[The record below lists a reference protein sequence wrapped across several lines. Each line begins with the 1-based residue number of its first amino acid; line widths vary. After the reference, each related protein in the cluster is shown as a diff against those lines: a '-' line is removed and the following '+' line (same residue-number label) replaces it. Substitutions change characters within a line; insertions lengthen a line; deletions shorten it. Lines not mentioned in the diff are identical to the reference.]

1 MKNHEIHTKNI
12 EKINARYPTMI
23 EYIKTNEK
31 KVEDLTVEV
40 NKAKNGQI
48 SFIINRERNVIH
60 LHSKFDPSKD
70 AKRWISN
77 LTLSNDKIY
86 IIYGLGMIYHIKELM
101 NRIGNETKILIIEPS
116 ISIFN
121 EIIKNIDITN
131 IIENNNILIM
141 IEDNLDKLRYFLNKN
156 ISWNNCHLVEYY
168 TFSNYKKLFSDMEQK
183 VNKMIYDHLY
193 IRKIDRNTMIKFN
206 RDWQQNLLKNMSA
219 AVESNFI
226 SQLKD
231 VFLNKPVIIV
241 SAGPSLNKNVELLR
255 NIKNKA
261 VIICVDTA
269 LKVLLSKNINP
280 DFIVTVDGG
289 ELNLA
294 HFDNLDYENIP
305 LIYMSISHP
314 KILENHKGI
323 KVLTDNMGGYIK
335 ELFKEFDKEVG
346 VINLGG
352 SVACV
357 AFNIAIKLGADPII
371 FIGQDLAYTNNKTHA
386 EGTKYARKS
395 DSIKTKY
402 FEVENIYG
410 DKVLTGYDLYTF
422 LRWFENE
429 ILNDT
434 SNRLYIDATEG
445 GAKIEG
451 TEIMTF
457 QDAINKYCYK
467 DIEVT
472 RKIHEALNSDI
483 KFNLDELK
491 LLIKKLQNMY
501 NNLEIIHKKSMDAI
515 KICNKII
522 NIYKEN
528 KNSDNIGPKLNRLD
542 NIDKYIKQKQEEFN
556 MINHLIKPIV
566 YKVFLENT
574 VSNTSKDDISIMK
587 RSLEFYTALSNS
599 VEFTLPILKETITE
613 IENKY
618 N

>member
-12 EKINARYPTMI
+12 EKISARYPTMI
-23 EYIKTNEK
+23 EYMKRK
-31 KVEDLTVEV
+31 KEEDIIVEA

-48 SFIINRERNVIH
+48 ALVVNEKENKIH
-60 LHSKFDPSKD
+60 LHSRFDPNKD
-70 AKRWISN
+70 AKRWISS

-86 IIYGLGMIYHIKELM
+86 IIYGFGMIYHIKELVK
-101 NRIGNETKILIIEPS
+101 NIGNETKILIIEPS

-121 EIIKNIDITN
+121 Q
-131 IIENNNILIM
+131 IIENIDVTDIIDNKNILIM
-141 IEDNLDKLRYFLNKN
+141 IEDNLDKLRYFLNTN
-156 ISWNNCHLVEYY
+156 VYWNNSHLVEYY
-168 TFSNYKKLFSDMEQK
+168 TFSNYKKIFSDMEQK

-193 IRKIDRNTMIKFN
+193 IQKIDRNTMIKFN
-206 RDWQQNLLKNMSA
+206 RDWQKNLLENMSVA
-219 AVESNFI
+219 IKSNFI
-226 SQLKD
+226 SQLEGIFSD
-231 VFLNKPVIIV
+231 KPIIIV

-255 NIKNKA
+255 DIKNKA
-261 VIICVDTA
+261 VIICVDTS

-294 HFDNLDYENIP
+294 HFDNLEYDNIP
-305 LIYMSISHP
+305 LIYMPTSHP
-314 KILENHKGI
+314 KILKKHKGVKI
-323 KVLTDNMGGYIK
+323 FADNIVGYTR

-346 VINLGG
+346 FLKLGG
-352 SVACV
+352 SVACI
-357 AFNIAIKLGADPII
+357 AFNIAVKLGADPII

-410 DKVLTGYDLYTF
+410 DKVLTGHDLYTF

-457 QDAINKYCYK
+457 RDAINKYCYK

-472 RKIHEALNSDI
+472 RKIHEALDTDI

-522 NIYKEN
+522 NIYSEN

-574 VSNTSKDDISIMK
+574 EANTSKDDISIMK

-613 IENKY
+613 IENTD